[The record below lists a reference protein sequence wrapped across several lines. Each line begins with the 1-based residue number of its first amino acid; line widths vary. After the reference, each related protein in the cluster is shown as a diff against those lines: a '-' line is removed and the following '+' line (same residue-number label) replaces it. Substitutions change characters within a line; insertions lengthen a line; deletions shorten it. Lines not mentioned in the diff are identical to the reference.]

1 SSSFLLLSLISPLIK
16 GMQYIFPNSY
26 NNVVDLND
34 FFIKLFFSILI
45 TSFYS
50 LLFYILSLRIFNN
63 LEY

>member
-1 SSSFLLLSLISPLIK
+1 
-16 GMQYIFPNSY
+16 
-26 NNVVDLND
+26 
-34 FFIKLFFSILI
+34 IKLFFSILI

>member
-1 SSSFLLLSLISPLIK
+1 PLIK

>member
-1 SSSFLLLSLISPLIK
+1 
-16 GMQYIFPNSY
+16 
-26 NNVVDLND
+26 
-34 FFIKLFFSILI
+34 FFSILI